1 MIFPEWVKFNDSLPS
16 FDVYK
21 FEDFVPFETEREVR
35 EIGLGSLSSFG
46 RSLPRLQRARLRW
59 RSETRAVEHESDR
72 GRIHRR
78 FHYSWRE
85 YLGQEERERETVGI
99 PRTLVGNRKPR
110 MRFEL
115 LKSDGNEVRRTRR
128 EITAS
133 LDSLLSIFR
142 PDATAGER
150 ANSFRR
156 LNEAGSVISRVA
168 RNIRRGSNFHAR
180 NARTIAPMS
189 RSRALSTLEF
199 AVRAM
204 PYLSASILPE
214 FTGTFANLYI
224 RSVQGTRKL
233 YSRWNPLIVALN
245 VTLSEWR
252 DIESFR
258 FSRNCTRVIT
268 SRRSLSNRSSKI
280 LSHFF
285 VRYCVSSLFLFLISF
300 SCIPK

>member
-1 MIFPEWVKFNDSLPS
+1 MSINSRTLF
-16 FDVYK
+16 
-21 FEDFVPFETEREVR
+21 
-35 EIGLGSLSSFG
+35 LSKRNEKCG
-46 RSLPRLQRARLRW
+46 RSGSARYRVSAEVCRVYNALVCVGDRKHERW
-59 RSETRAVEHESDR
+59 STNLIAEGYTDDF
-72 GRIHRR
+72 II
-78 FHYSWRE
+78 
-85 YLGQEERERETVGI
+85 LGENTSVKERERERETVGI

-133 LDSLLSIFR
+133 LDLLLSIFR

-245 VTLSEWR
+245 VTLAEWR

>member
-1 MIFPEWVKFNDSLPS
+1 MSINSRTLF
-16 FDVYK
+16 
-21 FEDFVPFETEREVR
+21 
-35 EIGLGSLSSFG
+35 LSKRNEKCG
-46 RSLPRLQRARLRW
+46 RSGSGRYRVSAEVCRVYNALVCVGDRKHERW
-59 RSETRAVEHESDR
+59 STNLIAEGYTDDF
-72 GRIHRR
+72 II
-78 FHYSWRE
+78 
-85 YLGQEERERETVGI
+85 LGENTSVKERERERETVGI

-252 DIESFR
+252 DIESSR

>member
-1 MIFPEWVKFNDSLPS
+1 
-16 FDVYK
+16 
-21 FEDFVPFETEREVR
+21 
-35 EIGLGSLSSFG
+35 
-46 RSLPRLQRARLRW
+46 
-59 RSETRAVEHESDR
+59 
-72 GRIHRR
+72 
-78 FHYSWRE
+78 
-85 YLGQEERERETVGI
+85 
-99 PRTLVGNRKPR
+99 

-133 LDSLLSIFR
+133 LDLLLSIFR

-252 DIESFR
+252 DIESSR